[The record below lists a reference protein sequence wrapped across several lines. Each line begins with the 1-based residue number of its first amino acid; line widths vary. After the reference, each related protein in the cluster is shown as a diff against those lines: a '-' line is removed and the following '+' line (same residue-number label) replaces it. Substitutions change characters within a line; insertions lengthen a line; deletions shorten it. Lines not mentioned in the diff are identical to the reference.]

1 MDVRCRLPQR
11 TSFCHIP
18 PPPPPQSGGKVAPV
32 SVTQVAEYANER
44 PIHPPITT
52 TATEFCIDGL
62 DDEAAADADADVDMG
77 DKGGSSSATSA
88 AKKLLVVPTVPWLV
102 RLSLVV
108 PGARVAEAA
117 AAVRQT
123 FALLSE
129 YVLRCVSRCVSLCEL
144 LRSHLRQ
151 FCGGG
156 GCCHSERGGGVGNR
170 ASIQACAWIWCRRWC
185 WSSRASRRGPQAS
198 KRKNGAGA
206 ATVARTLEPNI

>member
-1 MDVRCRLPQR
+1 M
-11 TSFCHIP
+11 
-18 PPPPPQSGGKVAPV
+18 APV

-44 PIHPPITT
+44 PIHAPITT

-62 DDEAAADADADVDMG
+62 DDEAAADADADADADVDMG

-123 FALLSE
+123 FTLLSE
-129 YVLRCVSRCVSLCEL
+129 YVLRCVSGCVSCCGSVLTSPL
-144 LRSHLRQ
+144 LSFVVEVDAAILR
-151 FCGGG
+151 
-156 GCCHSERGGGVGNR
+156 EVEVLETE
-170 ASIQACAWIWCRRWC
+170 
-185 WSSRASRRGPQAS
+185 PAS
-198 KRKNGAGA
+198 KRVPGSGAGGGAGA
-206 ATVARTLEPNI
+206 AEHQDEVLRQARERMEQQQQQ